1 MPPKAKAK
9 AKAKTR
15 RVLAIDKY
23 AQVPRDMQAVA
34 RLLDD
39 RDLVKRTQKALD
51 ERHAR
56 DDRID
61 YMPAGGEEVKVLAKK
76 VEGMKEQLKGMGSRV
91 RSPSVPPRSRSPRRG
106 VDMFGSPYRERA
118 VRASAS
124 TSQATDAPSEER
136 QERFDRQMDREFMPS
151 TFRAPSLDTREG
163 YLRNRA
169 LFGETRAL
177 AAQAALRG
185 RRLT

>member
-39 RDLVKRTQKALD
+39 RDLVKRMQKALD
-51 ERHAR
+51 ERRAR

-61 YMPAGGEEVKVLAKK
+61 YMPAGGEEVKTLAKK
-76 VEGMKEQLKGMGSRV
+76 VEGMKEQLRGMGSSV
-91 RSPSVPPRSRSPRRG
+91 RSDSPRRSRTPRRRF
-106 VDMFGSPYRERA
+106 DRFGSPYREPA

-124 TSQATDAPSEER
+124 TSRATFAPSEER
-136 QERFDRQMDREFMPS
+136 QSRFDRQMDREFMPS
-151 TFRAPSLDTREG
+151 AFRAPSLDTPAGREM
-163 YLRNRA
+163 NRA
-169 LFGETRAL
+169 LFGDARV
-177 AAQAALRG
+177 AAARAALRG